1 LRKLLGK
8 KTQDNSV
15 DKLVLI
21 DGFAI
26 LHRAF
31 HAMPPL
37 TNKKGQPTNAIYGFI
52 SMLLRII
59 QDLDP
64 THIIVCMDEKTPT
77 FRHKAFKTY
86 QAQRPKMD
94 KGLEEQIE
102 KTKEVLKAFKIPVI
116 SKKGFEADDV
126 IGTLS
131 KKFRGKISVVIV
143 TGDRDILQLVDNKV
157 KVFMPIVGLSNGKLF
172 GEKETLERIGVKPNL
187 IADYKALVGDAS
199 DNYFGVGGIGP
210 KTAIKLLD
218 EYKSVGGIYKNIKK
232 IQPKLVEKLL
242 KDKKSALMSHKLA
255 TIVRNVPLKIDLEDA
270 KKWVLDNN
278 EVLSLFSEL
287 GFKSLSE
294 RIKKF
299 GKQKDLERQ
308 MSLL

>member
-1 LRKLLGK
+1 M
-8 KTQDNSV
+8 
-15 DKLVLI
+15 DKLVLV

-37 TNKKGQPTNAIYGFI
+37 TNKKGQMTNAIYGFV

-64 THIIVCMDEKTPT
+64 THIIVCMDEKEPT

-94 KGLEEQIE
+94 KSLESQIE
-102 KTKEVLKAFKIPVI
+102 KTKEVIKAFRIPTS
-116 SKKGFEADDV
+116 SKKGYEADDV

-131 KKFRGKISVVIV
+131 ERFKKKIDVVIV

-157 KVFMPIVGLSNGKLF
+157 KVFMPIAGLSNGKLY
-172 GEKETLERIGVKPNL
+172 GEEETLERIGVIPDL
-187 IADYKALVGDAS
+187 IPDFKALVGDPS
-199 DNYFGVGGIGP
+199 DNYFGVTGVGP

-218 EYKSVGGIYKNIKK
+218 EYKNVDGVYKNIKK
-232 IQPKLVEKLL
+232 INPKLAEKLI
-242 KDKKSALMSHKLA
+242 KDKKSAFMSYKLA
-255 TIVRNVPLKIDLEDA
+255 TIVKNVPIKLNLEDA
-270 KKWVLDNN
+270 GKWDLDNN
-278 EVLSLFSEL
+278 EVLNLFSDL
-287 GFKSLSE
+287 GFKTLTE

-299 GKQKDLERQ
+299 GRKKDLERQ
-308 MSLL
+308 MNLL